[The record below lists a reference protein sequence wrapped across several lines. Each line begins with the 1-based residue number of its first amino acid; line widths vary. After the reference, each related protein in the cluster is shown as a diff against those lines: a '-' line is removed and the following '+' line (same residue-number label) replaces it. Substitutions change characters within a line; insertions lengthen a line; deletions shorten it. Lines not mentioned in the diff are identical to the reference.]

1 MGLYQHWTFALYYI
15 VSEIYSSVSI
25 GLLFWQFANDVITVD
40 EAKRYDDASWGL
52 HRCESMMRM
61 IYTCTHR

>member
-40 EAKRYDDASWGL
+40 EAKRCALDCSLACL
-52 HRCESMMRM
+52 
-61 IYTCTHR
+61 